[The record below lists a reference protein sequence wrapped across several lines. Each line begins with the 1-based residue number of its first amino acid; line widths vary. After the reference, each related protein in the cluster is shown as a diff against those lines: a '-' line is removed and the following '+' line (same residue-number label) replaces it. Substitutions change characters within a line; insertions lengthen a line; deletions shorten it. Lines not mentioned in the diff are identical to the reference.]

1 MTKKILFISILLST
15 LLILT
20 GCGAPSLHG
29 AYRGHLNIIGTKS
42 TETLA
47 FKGHRVTVLK
57 NGVPAGPTGTYV
69 LTGNKVNVNIDSVHT
84 TFNIVNHQK
93 TLIVT
98 DADGVKAL
106 AKGTAYH
113 KLTK

>member
-1 MTKKILFISILLST
+1 MAKKILFIPILLST

-29 AYRGHLNIIGTKS
+29 TYRGHLNLIGTKS

-47 FKGHRVTVLK
+47 FNGHRVRVLK

-69 LTGNKVNVNIDSVHT
+69 LTGNKVTVNIDNVHT
-84 TFNIVNHQK
+84 TFNLVNHQK
-93 TLIVT
+93 ALVVT
-98 DADGVKAL
+98 DADGIKAL
-106 AKGTAYH
+106 AKGTTYH
-113 KLTK
+113 ELSK